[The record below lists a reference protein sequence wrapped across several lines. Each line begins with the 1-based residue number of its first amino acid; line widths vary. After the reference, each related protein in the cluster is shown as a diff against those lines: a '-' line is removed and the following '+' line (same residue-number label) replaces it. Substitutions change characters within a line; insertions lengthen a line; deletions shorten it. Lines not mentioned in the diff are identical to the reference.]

1 MTFLPISDYGLIGNS
16 HGAALVGKNGS
27 IDWCCMPRFDSPSIF
42 AAVLDD
48 KLGGRFTIAPRD
60 EWSSSQRYISDTN
73 VLETRFETADGI
85 AIVTDCMPLFE
96 SDTDPSGLTI
106 RHQIVRMVRCASGK
120 STMEVIY
127 QPMPDYGRAIPSV
140 TNANDVLVTEWNDQR
155 LDLLTPIDLDVTD
168 NGAVGLLHLVEGD
181 EVAFVLGYS
190 DSSLPKPPGEDPGNL
205 VMNTAFFDQAF
216 AYDIQC
222 EDGWHEPVVRSAL
235 ALLAMTYFPSGGI
248 VAAPTTSLPGK
259 ISGAQNRD
267 YRSTWI
273 RNASFAVDA
282 LNSLGET
289 TVALWFFEWLCR
301 ICQTPG
307 EDIENLYRVDGTP
320 DTHEEELTHLT
331 GYRNSRPVRIGN
343 RPGGLPQHSIYGEVL
358 ASAYLLFQ
366 SGQAFKEEQ
375 WELLRRLANQAAE
388 RWTEPDN
395 GMWEDSSKP
404 FHFVHSKVMC
414 WVALDRAIKLGKE
427 TGHLEDNPKWESAA
441 EAIKAQVL
449 RRGWNEKK
457 QAFAQHYDTDTVDA
471 SNLLIPLVGFLSDDD
486 PRVVSTVACIQ
497 RELQTGA
504 LMYRYR
510 LTETNGNIT
519 NDEGASM
526 LCSFWLVRV
535 LARQG
540 KSEEARKLFTDL
552 LEYGNELGLF
562 SEMVDPDT
570 GAALGN
576 FPHSSTHLALN
587 LAARDLG

>member
-1 MTFLPISDYGLIGNS
+1 MTYLPISDYGLIGNC

-48 KLGGRFTIAPRD
+48 KHGGRFTIAPRD
-60 EWSSSQRYISDTN
+60 EWLSSQRYISDTN

-120 STMEVIY
+120 STMEVTY
-127 QPMPDYGRAIPSV
+127 QPMPDYGRAMPSV
-140 TNANDVLVTEWNDQR
+140 TKTNEVFVTEWNDQR
-155 LDLLTPIDLDVTD
+155 LELLTPVDLDVKN
-168 NGAVGLLHLVEGD
+168 NGALGVLNLVEGD

-190 DSSLPKPPGEDPGNL
+190 DSNHPKPPAEDPGNL

-248 VAAPTTSLPGK
+248 VASPTTSLSVK
-259 ISGAQNRD
+259 IGGVQNQD
-267 YRSTWI
+267 YRYTWI
-273 RNASFAVDA
+273 RNASFTVDA

-289 TVALWFFEWLCR
+289 TVALWVFEWLCR
-301 ICQTPG
+301 ICQTTG
-307 EDIENLYRVDGTP
+307 EEFQEAYRVDGTP
-320 DTHEEELTHLT
+320 DIHEEELTHLT
-331 GYRNSRPVRIGN
+331 GYRNSHPVRIGN
-343 RPGGLPQHSIYGEVL
+343 PLRRLPQHSIYGEVL

-366 SGQAFKEEQ
+366 SGQSVSEEH
-375 WELLRRLANQAAE
+375 WELLQRLANQTVE
-388 RWTEPDN
+388 RWTEPVT
-395 GMWEDSSKP
+395 GMWEDYNKA

-427 TGHLEDNPKWESAA
+427 TGHLDPIPKWEATA
-441 EAIKAQVL
+441 EAIKTQVL
-449 RRGWNEKK
+449 ERGWNEEK
-457 QAFAQHYDTDTVDA
+457 QTFVQHYDTDAVDA

-486 PRVVSTVACIQ
+486 PRVVATVACIQ

-504 LMYRYR
+504 FIYRYG
-510 LTETNGNIT
+510 LTETNGSIA

-526 LCSFWLVRV
+526 LCSFWLVRA

-540 KSEEARKLFTDL
+540 KSDEARKLFTEL

-562 SEMVDPDT
+562 SEMIDPAT
-570 GAALGN
+570 GEALGN
-576 FPHSSTHLALN
+576 FPHAMTHLALI
-587 LAARDLG
+587 LAAREQG